1 MTVTPTWIPALRL
14 GVAAAVVCSLSA
26 CGVLSERPS
35 TTGRPAAPVVT
46 APTQGSS
53 GAPATPTELPVAPPD
68 SADRA
73 QAALQQGLQAYRD
86 GKYTLSEAQLRIA
99 VKEGLDDGADLANAH
114 KHLAFIYC
122 TTQRQALCSE
132 SFRSAR
138 RADPSFKL
146 TRAEAGHPMWGKVY
160 RRALR
165 IK

>member
-1 MTVTPTWIPALRL
+1 M
-14 GVAAAVVCSLSA
+14 
-26 CGVLSERPS
+26 
-35 TTGRPAAPVVT
+35 
-46 APTQGSS
+46 
-53 GAPATPTELPVAPPD
+53 APPD